1 LTQGSLSARLL
12 SAPLRYPRTGRNTAS
27 ITTARSNMNVYTPS
41 STTVAVAVSGGVD
54 SLCALV
60 MLRTAGFNV
69 LALHGLFLPDGS
81 NDAPA
86 GLAEACA
93 KLDVP
98 LHVVNLRAEF
108 EREVLTPFAAAYAQG
123 RTPNPCAY
131 CNRAIKFGVLLD
143 AALALGA
150 AKLATGH
157 YARLVP
163 GPDAPPSASSDAGDA
178 NYPPLLAAAADAA
191 KDQSYFLSLVP
202 RQRLARAIF
211 PLYGQTKERTRAIV
225 AAAGLIVPLPSESQ
239 DICFA
244 PPVAQ
249 PGMSAAEA
257 YRPFLERH
265 WQAAGTRAPGPG
277 PVLLRDAQGNQR
289 EIARHKGLWRYTEG
303 QRKGLGIAHTEPLF
317 VLAKDSAANT
327 LVVGARALL
336 GIRTC
341 LTGAANIALPQ
352 QLWPAKLLV
361 RLRHRQRPCPAC
373 VQVEGDRL
381 RIVLDEPQFPTAPG
395 QVAAVYDAEGHVLA
409 AGVVEEMA

>member
-1 LTQGSLSARLL
+1 MWSICAPSFSARYSRL
-12 SAPLRYPRTGRNTAS
+12 
-27 ITTARSNMNVYTPS
+27 
-41 STTVAVAVSGGVD
+41 
-54 SLCALV
+54 
-60 MLRTAGFNV
+60 
-69 LALHGLFLPDGS
+69 
-81 NDAPA
+81 
-86 GLAEACA
+86 
-93 KLDVP
+93 
-98 LHVVNLRAEF
+98 
-108 EREVLTPFAAAYAQG
+108 FAAAYAQAARPIPAPTATG
-123 RTPNPCAY
+123 PSSLAFP
-131 CNRAIKFGVLLD
+131 FD

-163 GPDAPPSASSDAGDA
+163 GPDAPPDASSGADAVHS
-178 NYPPLLAAAADAA
+178 PPLLAAAADAA

-211 PLYGQTKERTRAIV
+211 PLYGQTKEQTRTMV
-225 AAAGLIVPLPSESQ
+225 AAAGLVVPLPSESQ

-265 WQAAGTRAPGPG
+265 WQTAGVQAPGPG

-327 LVVGARALL
+327 LVG
-336 GIRTC
+336 T
-341 LTGAANIALPQ
+341 T
-352 QLWPAKLLV
+352 
-361 RLRHRQRPCPAC
+361 
-373 VQVEGDRL
+373 
-381 RIVLDEPQFPTAPG
+381 
-395 QVAAVYDAEGHVLA
+395 
-409 AGVVEEMA
+409 